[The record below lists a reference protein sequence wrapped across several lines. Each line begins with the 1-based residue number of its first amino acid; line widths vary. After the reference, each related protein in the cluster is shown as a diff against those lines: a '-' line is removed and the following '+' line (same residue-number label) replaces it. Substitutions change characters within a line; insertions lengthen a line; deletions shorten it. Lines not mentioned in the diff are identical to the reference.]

1 MAGERFQAAAD
12 RLEGRKQRKK
22 QAEQARE
29 LSGFA
34 AAQQFS
40 QDQAQVVS
48 GDSQVGLFAVVLQ
61 ASQLGAAA
69 AAGFADV
76 GEAAFGPLAAQLL
89 QFFDGLLRSDR
100 EPEGKLFPP

>member
-1 MAGERFQAAAD
+1 MAGEWFQAAAD

-48 GDSQVGLFAVVLQ
+48 GHS
-61 ASQLGAAA
+61 
-69 AAGFADV
+69 
-76 GEAAFGPLAAQLL
+76 
-89 QFFDGLLRSDR
+89 
-100 EPEGKLFPP
+100 